1 MLDPR
6 TAMRQKLLVVLDD
19 LSRAGGRDPDAMWFT
34 GKFADAIAGQ
44 FGVGTWI
51 ETRRPITR
59 QDYEQVL
66 RACDTAIAE
75 HVRAG
80 REKHAY
86 AIQMVATAWAARS
99 HDDAEIAA
107 GARLLDEVIDN
118 AIIFYR
124 ANPIP
129 AQPGSS
135 SA

>member
-6 TAMRQKLLVVLDD
+6 TAMRHKLIVVLDD
-19 LSRAGGRDPDAMWFT
+19 LAKAGGKDPDAMWFT
-34 GKFADAIAGQ
+34 GKFADAIAAQ
-44 FGVGTWI
+44 FGAGSWA

-75 HVRAG
+75 HARAG
-80 REKHAY
+80 RERHAY

-99 HDDAEIAA
+99 HDDAEIAS
-107 GARLLDEVIDN
+107 GALLLDEVIDK
-118 AIIFYR
+118 AITFYR

-129 AQPGSS
+129 A
-135 SA
+135 

>member
-6 TAMRQKLLVVLDD
+6 TAMRHKLIVVLDD
-19 LSRAGGRDPDAMWFT
+19 LAKAGGKDPDAMWFT
-34 GKFADAIAGQ
+34 GKFADAIAAQ
-44 FGVGTWI
+44 FGAGSWA

-75 HVRAG
+75 HARAG
-80 REKHAY
+80 RERHAY

-99 HDDAEIAA
+99 HDDAEIAS
-107 GARLLDEVIDN
+107 GALLLDEVIDK
-118 AIIFYR
+118 AIAFYR

-129 AQPGSS
+129 A
-135 SA
+135 